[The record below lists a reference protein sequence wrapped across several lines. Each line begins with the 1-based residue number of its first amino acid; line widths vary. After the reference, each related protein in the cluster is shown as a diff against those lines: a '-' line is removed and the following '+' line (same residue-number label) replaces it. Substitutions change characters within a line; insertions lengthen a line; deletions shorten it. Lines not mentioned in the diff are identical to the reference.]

1 MSQQN
6 PLIID
11 SDIADIAIWMEKL
24 CPNRED
30 RQLVMGQLAQSIR
43 YAKTISNDVCALT
56 QFESGFRLNVGP
68 VEVMTFAKLHEAGS
82 WPYLPERAEEV
93 LLEIRL
99 LLYGEIPI
107 SVKTYLDAMEAGY
120 DMQPAAYKSV
130 PQPQFDYTN
139 LVDIA
144 SGKISEQERTDLQT
158 ALTLLQPLHQAFI
171 NHATKTSTGAIRK
184 TSSFHRSHSEALLKY
199 AENFA
204 NIVEA
209 PAIDTFATEVIE
221 PEDAELLPMM
231 EGAAYSVVS
240 TKYERNAVARK
251 ACLAH
256 HGLNCCVCNF
266 SFAKTYG
273 DAAPRY
279 IHVHHLKP
287 IATIGESYEIDPIKD
302 LRPVCANCHAV
313 IHLRQPP
320 YSIEEMQVFL
330 QN

>member
-1 MSQQN
+1 MSQQK

-11 SDIADIAIWMEKL
+11 SDIADIAIWMEEL

-30 RQLVMGQLAQSIR
+30 RQLVMSQLAQSIR

-56 QFESGFRLNVGP
+56 QFESGFRLNVGQ
-68 VEVMTFAKLHEAGS
+68 VEVMTFAKFDDSVS
-82 WPYLPERAEEV
+82 WPFVTENAGET

-99 LLYGEIPI
+99 LLNGEISI
-107 SVKTYLDAMEAGY
+107 QMNTFLSEHEKTHSILPGTL
-120 DMQPAAYKSV
+120 KSI
-130 PQPQFDYTN
+130 PQPQHVYIWLGD
-139 LVDIA
+139 VV
-144 SGKISEQERTDLQT
+144 SGKISQQERTNLQT
-158 ALTLLQPLHQAFI
+158 ALTLIQPLHQAFI
-171 NHATKTSTGAIRK
+171 NNATQTSTGAIRK
-184 TSSFHRSHSEALLKY
+184 TSSFHRSHSAALLTY

-204 NIVEA
+204 NEVEVR
-209 PAIDTFATEVIE
+209 AIDTFATEIIE
-221 PEDAELLPMM
+221 PEDTELLPMM

-240 TKYERNAVARK
+240 TKYERNTEARN

-256 HGLNCCVCNF
+256 YGLNCCVCNF

-287 IATIGESYEIDPIKD
+287 IATIGESYEINPIKD

-320 YSIEEMQVFL
+320 HSIEEMQAIFR
-330 QN
+330 N

>member
-6 PLIID
+6 PLIIN
-11 SDIADIAIWMEKL
+11 SDIAGIAVWMEEL

-30 RQLVMGQLAQSIR
+30 RHLVMGQLVQSIR
-43 YAKTISNDVCALT
+43 YAKAISTDICALT
-56 QFESGFRLNVGP
+56 RFATGFRLNVGP
-68 VEVMTFAKLHEAGS
+68 VEVMTFLIFHDDFGEK
-82 WPYLPERAEEV
+82 WPFFDGHTGKTV
-93 LLEIRL
+93 MEIRL
-99 LLYGEIPI
+99 LLNGEIPTPVNTLFNANKVI
-107 SVKTYLDAMEAGY
+107 HSVLPSEYKNVPHPQHVYLGTGDI
-120 DMQPAAYKSV
+120 
-130 PQPQFDYTN
+130 TN
-139 LVDIA
+139 DEL
-144 SGKISEQERTDLQT
+144 SQQERTDLQT

-251 ACLAH
+251 TCISSML
-256 HGLNCCVCNF
+256 
-266 SFAKTYG
+266 
-273 DAAPRY
+273 
-279 IHVHHLKP
+279 
-287 IATIGESYEIDPIKD
+287 
-302 LRPVCANCHAV
+302 
-313 IHLRQPP
+313 
-320 YSIEEMQVFL
+320 
-330 QN
+330 